1 MSVDEQRA
9 REKFRREVAA
19 LVRAGVEH
27 HPSAR
32 LLRDPLG
39 ENGNQRVEIL
49 RHAQFLVGSIFGQP
63 GQLHGDGDLSTR
75 DCGDVDVD
83 LDHLLTKAGILKKG
97 QP

>member
-1 MSVDEQRA
+1 MSVNEQRA

-32 LLRDPLG
+32 SLRDRFG
-39 ENGNQRVEIL
+39 DNGNHRVEIL
-49 RHAQFLVGSIFGQP
+49 RHAQFFVGSISGQS
-63 GQLHGDGDLSTR
+63 GQLHGDADLPAR
-75 DCGDVDVD
+75 DFGDVYID
-83 LDHLLTKAGILKKG
+83 LDHLLTEAGLIEKG